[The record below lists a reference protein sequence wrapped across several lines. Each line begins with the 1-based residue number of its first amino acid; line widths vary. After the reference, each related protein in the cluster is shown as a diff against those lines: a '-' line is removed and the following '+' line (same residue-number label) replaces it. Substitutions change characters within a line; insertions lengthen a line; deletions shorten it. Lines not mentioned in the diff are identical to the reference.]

1 MVSIDGHA
9 GPPAE
14 RESTPG
20 VDRET
25 VQVDNVTLDLTAML
39 LWVDGRHVHV
49 TVQEFILLRVLM
61 ENAGRILGRE
71 ALLNLAWGP
80 DQGRLSNTLQ
90 VFMSRLR
97 RKLAR
102 PDGTSRIRTV
112 RSVGYVFDVS
122 ALG

>member
-1 MVSIDGHA
+1 M
-9 GPPAE
+9 
-14 RESTPG
+14 
-20 VDRET
+20 
-25 VQVDNVTLDLTAML
+25 LDIGAML

-61 ENAGRILGRE
+61 ENAGRVMGRE
-71 ALLNLAWGP
+71 VLLNLAWGP
-80 DQGRLSNTLQ
+80 EQGRLSNTLQ

-102 PDGTSRIRTV
+102 TDGTSRIRTV
-112 RSVGYVFDVS
+112 RSVGYVFDVA